1 MPNPLT
7 EQATRMAQTTSDTF
21 SAPRRVTLP
30 MVMLIALLAGA
41 MSWATTYALLA
52 KQVNDST
59 EAIARLDKDLQP
71 RIRSLEDDNRDQK
84 IILTVLQA
92 TTAATAGSL
101 DGSRKDLS
109 DRLSAIQIQLATLAT
124 QVNGIIAA
132 SGVRLPGDQRPK
144 Q

>member
-1 MPNPLT
+1 MAHNLT
-7 EQATRMAQTTSDTF
+7 EQVTRMAQTTSDTF

-30 MVMLIALLAGA
+30 MVVLIALLAGA

-52 KQVNDST
+52 KQVNESA
-59 EAIARLDKDLQP
+59 EAISRLDRDLQP

-101 DGSRKDLS
+101 DSSRKDLS
-109 DRLSAIQIQLATLAT
+109 DRLSAIQIQLATLTT
-124 QVNGIIAA
+124 QVNSIIAA
-132 SGVRLPGDQRPK
+132 SQVRLPGDRKSPP
-144 Q
+144 